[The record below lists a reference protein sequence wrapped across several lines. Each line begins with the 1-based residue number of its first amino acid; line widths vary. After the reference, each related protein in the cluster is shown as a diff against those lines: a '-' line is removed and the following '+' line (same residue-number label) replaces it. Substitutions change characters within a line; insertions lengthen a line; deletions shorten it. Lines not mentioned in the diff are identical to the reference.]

1 MARKSRTLGG
11 KFAKCMSKLHS
22 TCPEAIFR
30 KIVFFWK
37 IWLIEHFFWDLER
50 NFFGYFACFF
60 PQVRQT
66 SILHIEETSSVK
78 FLFRK
83 IGSTILFG
91 FLMVKIWRAHEVF
104 FVFFGVQLA
113 DSGHKTFWET
123 CFTGVFVRLEPSVN
137 GRLAGKLGAG
147 LFKLHFNGSLKLSLL
162 KFFRKTSTS
171 AIFSWREEKYM
182 QSFCGDF
189 LRR

>member
-1 MARKSRTLGG
+1 MARKSRMLGG

-83 IGSTILFG
+83 IGSTLLFG
-91 FLMVKIWRAHEVF
+91 FLVVKNCGPMKYFLF
-104 FVFFGVQLA
+104 FWCPVSRFGPQ
-113 DSGHKTFWET
+113 
-123 CFTGVFVRLEPSVN
+123 N
-137 GRLAGKLGAG
+137 
-147 LFKLHFNGSLKLSLL
+147 
-162 KFFRKTSTS
+162 
-171 AIFSWREEKYM
+171 
-182 QSFCGDF
+182 F
-189 LRR
+189 LRNLFHWIFRATWTER